1 MTPVDA
7 KRADWFARAVA
18 ANAPPQAAALPPN
31 WSQACD
37 ELERAYASGAA
48 AASVVLAFALAE
60 AAQRRGG
67 ESESP
72 EFDLL
77 RERRNRVAHLD
88 RSDYPDPA
96 TLEDWAQAAVRTAL
110 RLAYGAA
117 WR

>member
-1 MTPVDA
+1 VDA
-7 KRADWFARAVA
+7 KPADWFARAVA

-31 WSQACD
+31 WAQACD

>member
-31 WSQACD
+31 WAQACD

-67 ESESP
+67 ECESP

>member
-1 MTPVDA
+1 
-7 KRADWFARAVA
+7 VA

-31 WSQACD
+31 WAQACD

>member
-1 MTPVDA
+1 MEA
-7 KRADWFARAVA
+7 KRADWFARALA
-18 ANAPPQAAALPPN
+18 ANAPPQAAELPAT
-31 WSQACD
+31 WDQACD
-37 ELERAYASGAA
+37 ELKRAYVAGAG

-67 ESESP
+67 EIESP

-88 RSDYPDPA
+88 ARDYPDAA

>member
-1 MTPVDA
+1 VTPVDA

-18 ANAPPQAAALPPN
+18 ATAPPQAAALPPN
-31 WSQACD
+31 WAQACD

>member
-1 MTPVDA
+1 MDA
-7 KRADWFARAVA
+7 KRADWFARALA
-18 ANAPPQAAALPPN
+18 ANSPPQAAKLPLH
-31 WSQACD
+31 WAQARD
-37 ELERAYASGAA
+37 ELERAYVAGAA

-60 AAQRRGG
+60 AAQRHGG

-88 RSDYPDPA
+88 GKDYPDAA

>member
-1 MTPVDA
+1 VTPVDA

-31 WSQACD
+31 WAQACD